1 MSKTSLKLNKAKFM
15 LILALFC
22 IVFAVINTP
31 YAASQPQRSSRQRPT
46 RRGRGGDARGTA
58 RQGDRMQERMEERSE
73 AVGNAA
79 EAIDTNLVEML
90 NLVNE
95 LQRPD
100 MRQMGSAQRSVE
112 KSRKYLKEFSESI
125 TCQYYM
131 LNAWVN
137 YFDSD
142 AEKALTPATQAY
154 KKDSS
159 NNDAHAT
166 QAAMAILAGQKPL
179 TIRAESQA
187 QQGREPAGRM
197 PRGGAGRQS
206 RGRTGRQGTTFRRG
220 RTGSDVAYGGA
231 GASGTLSGTVSSG
244 NILNLKADSIKADWL
259 GQKIGPLQFN
269 CLNGT
274 KFSYDPADQKLCM
287 LFWSLTSQDS
297 TGNSNSEE
305 SGNIGRA
312 SSATIGGRYARSRS
326 RPDRLSRMGRA
337 SMLDRPTYQAG
348 RGAFDSADASGDS
361 LSSQM
366 SGFANLFNSEFQNPG
381 LKFVAINTDPPQS
394 KPEVMAKLLEN
405 PWPWAQ
411 TMLNNPPAAEQL
423 AETNIAKLD
432 PAEPMLVICGEN
444 GTTKYA
450 GPAAGFLAPM
460 VLRELTG
467 TDTGLGAQYLVPTE
481 TDPNLLTALSTAAGS
496 SIIAEPIGQPQVQL
510 QQNTDITSEDLQAQK
525 LLEYARG
532 LFVPAGRK
540 RFLSSKTAVDLC
552 RQIISEYPNTSY
564 ADEARKLLRTV
575 PADEQ
580 KRYNIT
586 NEEMGL

>member
-1 MSKTSLKLNKAKFM
+1 MSKNSLKLNKAKFM

-22 IVFAVINTP
+22 IVFAIINTL
-31 YAASQPQRSSRQRPT
+31 YAAGQPRQRQS
-46 RRGRGGDARGTA
+46 RRGRGGGEGEARSGDVRGTE
-58 RQGDRMQERMEERSE
+58 RQDERMQERSE

-95 LQRPD
+95 LQRPN
-100 MRQMGSAQRSVE
+100 MGQMGSAQRSLE
-112 KSRKYLKEFSESI
+112 KSRKYLKEFSENI

-131 LNAWVN
+131 LNAWIN

-142 AEKALTPATQAY
+142 AEKALMPATQAFR
-154 KKDSS
+154 KDSS

-166 QAAMAILAGQKPL
+166 QAAMAILSGQKPL
-179 TIRAESQA
+179 NLRPEKQA
-187 QQGREPAGRM
+187 QQDQEPAGRM
-197 PRGGAGRQS
+197 TRGGAGRQS
-206 RGRTGRQGTTFRRG
+206 RGRTGRQGTPSRRG
-220 RTGSDVAYGGA
+220 RTGSDAAYGSAGA
-231 GASGTLSGTVSSG
+231 GGTYSGTVSSG
-244 NILNLKADSIKADWL
+244 NILNLNADSIKADWL
-259 GQKIGPLQFN
+259 GQKIGSLQFS

-274 KFSYDPADQKLCM
+274 KFSYDPADEKLCM
-287 LFWSLTSQDS
+287 LFWNLTSQDS
-297 TGNSNSEE
+297 AGNSDSEE
-305 SGNIGRA
+305 SRNIGLS
-312 SSATIGGRYARSRS
+312 SSAPAGGRYERSRS
-326 RPDRLSRMGRA
+326 RPDRMSRMGRA
-337 SMLDRPTYQAG
+337 SMPDRTTYQTG
-348 RGAFDSADASGDS
+348 RGAFDNADASGDP

-366 SGFANLFNSEFQNPG
+366 SAFANLFNSEFQNPG

-423 AETNIAKLD
+423 ADTNIAKLD
-432 PAEPMLVICGEN
+432 SAEPMLVICGEN
-444 GTTKYA
+444 GTAKYA

-467 TDTGLGAQYLVPTE
+467 TDPGLGAQYLMPAQ
-481 TDPNLLTALSTAAGS
+481 TDPNLLASLSTPAGS
-496 SIIAEPIGQPQVQL
+496 SITTEAIGQPQVQL
-510 QQNTDITSEDLQAQK
+510 QQNTDITAEDFQAQK

-552 RQIISEYPNTSY
+552 RQIINEYPNTSY

-575 PADEQ
+575 PPEEQ

>member
-1 MSKTSLKLNKAKFM
+1 MSKNSLKLNKAKFM

-22 IVFAVINTP
+22 FVFAIINTL
-31 YAASQPQRSSRQRPT
+31 YAAGQPRSSRQRPT

-58 RQGDRMQERMEERSE
+58 RQDERMQERGE
-73 AVGNAA
+73 AVENAA

-95 LQRPD
+95 LQRPN
-100 MRQMGSAQRSVE
+100 MGQMGSAQRSVE
-112 KSRKYLKEFSESI
+112 KSRKYLKEFGENI

-154 KKDSS
+154 RKDSS

-187 QQGREPAGRM
+187 QQGQEPAGRIT
-197 PRGGAGRQS
+197 RGGAGRQS
-206 RGRTGRQGTTFRRG
+206 RGRSGRQGVSSRRG
-220 RTGSDVAYGGA
+220 RTGSDAAYGGA
-231 GASGTLSGTVSSG
+231 GAGGTSSGTVSSG
-244 NILNLKADSIKADWL
+244 NILNLNADSIKADWL

-274 KFSYDPADQKLCM
+274 KFSYDPADAKLCM

-297 TGNSNSEE
+297 MGNSDSEE

-312 SSATIGGRYARSRS
+312 SSAATGGRYARSRS
-326 RPDRLSRMGRA
+326 RPDRMSRMGRA
-337 SMLDRPTYQAG
+337 SISDRTAYQTG
-348 RGAFDSADASGDS
+348 RGAFDSADVSGDP

-381 LKFVAINTDPPQS
+381 LKFIAINTDPPQS

-411 TMLNNPPAAEQL
+411 TMLNIPPAAGQL
-423 AETNIAKLD
+423 ADTNIAELD
-432 PAEPMLVICGEN
+432 SAEPMLVICGEN
-444 GTTKYA
+444 GTAKYA

-460 VLRELTG
+460 VLRKLTG
-467 TDTGLGAQYLVPTE
+467 ADSGLGMQYLVPTQ
-481 TDPNLLTALSTAAGS
+481 TDPNLLASLSTAAGS
-496 SIIAEPIGQPQVQL
+496 SITAEPIGQPQVQL
-510 QQNTDITSEDLQAQK
+510 QQNTDITAEDFQAQK

-552 RQIISEYPNTSY
+552 RQIINEYPNTSY

-575 PADEQ
+575 PADER